1 MNRIKFSGI
10 VLVGVFS
17 AFILACSGNGED
29 TAYDETQEDY
39 LPDAPD
45 YETYSAE
52 MKDLENRI
60 LVSLVPDE
68 KLMKEAVTKFQ
79 DFAGYYPDDAASPDY
94 LLKAADYALAL
105 GQPEKSVKILT
116 RIIDEYPNYDR
127 MESVMFNK
135 ASHQDFEL
143 RDTTNAKNSYR
154 EFIAKFPNSDLVDD
168 AKNRI
173 ENISLTLDELADKF
187 IKEMESKPQ

>member
-60 LVSLVPDE
+60 LVS
-68 KLMKEAVTKFQ
+68 
-79 DFAGYYPDDAASPDY
+79 FAGYYPDDAASPDY